1 MKRKKIIENFLDNLG
16 KIFFNKIINKKTR
29 LKY

>member
-16 KIFFNKIINKKTR
+16 KIFFNKIINKKTH